1 MNINATLFG
10 ELLAF
15 FFVVCIPLFAWLS
28 YRLGKRKTTTP
39 VLVAIIGGLLGVMP
53 IFALIYIAVLS
64 LKKDV
69 VVTAIDV

>member
-15 FFVVCIPLFAWLS
+15 IFILSIPLFIWLS

-39 VLVAIIGGLLGVMP
+39 KLVAVIGGILALVP
-53 IFALIYIAVLS
+53 FLALIYIAMLS
-64 LKKDV
+64 LKTDLKTE
-69 VVTAIDV
+69 VT